1 MLVCGARSPVH
12 HHLGRTMIFEEF
24 NLFMP
29 CLCTNWRMSIFNDA
43 NSTGY
48 SEPDDSS
55 RPGLIPACGFWA
67 CSRQKIRAISFA
79 WARHTPHAERELASV
94 SGEDREFR
102 FHPAARIGYCWR
114 RARDNPSPLGR
125 VPCGVALKEADN
137 TPKFPHQLQGPVV

>member
-12 HHLGRTMIFEEF
+12 HHHGRTMIFEEF
-24 NLFMP
+24 NRFMP

-55 RPGLIPACGFWA
+55 KTRTYSCLRILGMF
-67 CSRQKIRAISFA
+67 SSKIRVISFA

-102 FHPAARIGYCWR
+102 FHPATRIGHCWR